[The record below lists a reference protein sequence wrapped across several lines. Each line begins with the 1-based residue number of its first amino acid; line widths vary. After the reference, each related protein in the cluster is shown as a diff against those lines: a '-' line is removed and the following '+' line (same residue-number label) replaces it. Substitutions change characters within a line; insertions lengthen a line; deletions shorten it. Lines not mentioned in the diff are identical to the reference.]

1 MEQAKS
7 DSKKLAALKKRVE
20 QWRAACAG
28 RRMRVPEDIWSAAVA
43 TARVVGVNATS
54 KATRLGYYS
63 IAARLDA
70 AAAAAQ
76 TWPQLVEEVAAPQAP
91 SMSGAP
97 LSRETSPV
105 AFVEIAAPV
114 ARPSREP
121 LTGKMVVEL
130 EGGGKRLRI
139 ETTCALDVVGLAQAF
154 WRDDR
159 CSN

>member
-1 MEQAKS
+1 MEQTKS
-7 DSKKLAALKKRVE
+7 EAKKLEALKKRVE
-20 QWRAACAG
+20 QWRRACSG

-63 IAARLDA
+63 IAARLNA
-70 AAAAAQ
+70 GAAAQ
-76 TWPQLVEEVAAPQAP
+76 TSRQPLVDEVSAPQAP
-91 SMSGAP
+91 STSGARS
-97 LSRETSPV
+97 LETSAV

-114 ARPSREP
+114 APPTREAIV
-121 LTGKMVVEL
+121 GKVVVEL
-130 EGGGKRLRI
+130 EGGGRRLRI
-139 ETTCALDVVGLAQAF
+139 ETTSAVDVVGLAQAF